1 MGLDCVVNRIAAR
14 IKLGDSLE
22 PAGTL
27 EAQEIKPV
35 ARELFLDRQRRIN
48 PPPDRDIRT
57 IFEIHGGER
66 KCFVTRFFHSWD
78 LGLEV

>member
-14 IKLGDSLE
+14 IRLGDSLE
-22 PAGTL
+22 QAGTL

-48 PPPDRDIRT
+48 PPPGWDIRT
-57 IFEIHGGER
+57 FLRFTEVRESVLLHG
-66 KCFVTRFFHSWD
+66 FSTRGISD
-78 LGLEV
+78 